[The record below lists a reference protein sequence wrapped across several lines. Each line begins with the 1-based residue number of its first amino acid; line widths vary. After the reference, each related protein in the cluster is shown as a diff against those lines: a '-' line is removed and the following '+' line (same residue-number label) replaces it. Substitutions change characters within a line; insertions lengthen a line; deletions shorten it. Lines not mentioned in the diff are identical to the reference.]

1 MPSCFSRK
9 RSFGCHSRLLL
20 PPEPPIRSSQNS
32 HNYSNRGQPPLIVML
47 ACWSFGLIGLS
58 QFLQRSVPFFCPNPF
73 QRSLPCSFWS
83 CLPTLTPQNILYPK
97 QECRRSLRKLHSTSS
112 ISFAHS
118 VATLALTHKKTTL
131 HSKNSASPA
140 VNGSRPQPSFR
151 YRYIPGYL
159 PPPPSLHSQRL
170 APLPQSAV
178 QTLHFIPL
186 FVHLLSVGSGLL
198 YLLCF
203 PLRPRTAPDH
213 PPQKA
218 VEFPFV

>member
-1 MPSCFSRK
+1 M
-9 RSFGCHSRLLL
+9 
-20 PPEPPIRSSQNS
+20 
-32 HNYSNRGQPPLIVML
+32 QPPLIVVL

-58 QFLQRSVPFFCPNPF
+58 QFLQCSVSFFCPNPF

-97 QECRRSLRKLHSTSS
+97 QECRRSFRKLHSTSS

-118 VATLALTHKKTTL
+118 VATLAQPTKKTTL

-159 PPPPSLHSQRL
+159 LPPPSLHSQRL
-170 APLPQSAV
+170 APLPTSSKKI
-178 QTLHFIPL
+178 T
-186 FVHLLSVGSGLL
+186 
-198 YLLCF
+198 
-203 PLRPRTAPDH
+203 PLRSANFLLASGRLRAALPTLFSASPTHSPR
-213 PPQKA
+213 PPTPKDS
-218 VEFPFV
+218 